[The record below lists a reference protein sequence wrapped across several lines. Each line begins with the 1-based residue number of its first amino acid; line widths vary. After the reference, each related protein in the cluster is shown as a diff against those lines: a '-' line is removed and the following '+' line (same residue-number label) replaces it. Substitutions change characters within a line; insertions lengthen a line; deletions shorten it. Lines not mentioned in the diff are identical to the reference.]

1 MVVRVKWR
9 VNGESWICMT
19 DDGGEYIL
27 FCYFLLSEPRIHTDL
42 ADFTD
47 SIDDSW
53 FWYHRNPLN
62 PQTSLVHTNE
72 KYNKYSFNHLEKS
85 HFYCL
90 IKGFADSE
98 S

>member
-9 VNGESWICMT
+9 VKGESWICMT

-47 SIDDSW
+47 SIDDSCLANQ
-53 FWYHRNPLN
+53 RNTLN
-62 PQTSLVHTNE
+62 PRTSVV
-72 KYNKYSFNHLEKS
+72 
-85 HFYCL
+85 
-90 IKGFADSE
+90 
-98 S
+98 